1 MAVALGK
8 GREQGSVE
16 LQYGRGVDGVETI
29 FFINRLP
36 SNDGP
41 LTVALLEEVIE
52 ATPAGDIDHHA
63 VERRA
68 LEDVHL
74 RLRNRTAL
82 ADVARPPVQRVQ
94 DVHAALEP
102 LFADADELRRGSL
115 KPGRRH
121 PAVRVPDGREAI
133 PV

>member
-8 GREQGSVE
+8 GGKQGSVE
-16 LQYGRGVDGVETI
+16 LQRRRRIDGVQTI
-29 FFINRLP
+29 FFINRLSP
-36 SNDGP
+36 NDGP
-41 LTVALLEEVIE
+41 LTVALLEEVVE
-52 ATPAGDIDHHA
+52 ATPTGDIDHDA

-74 RLRNRTAL
+74 RLRNRTAT

-115 KPGRRH
+115 
-121 PAVRVPDGREAI
+121 
-133 PV
+133 